1 MAVRGFDVGG
11 MFQRS
16 GGRIGADI
24 SAGAAA
30 MGKGLEGLL
39 TGVRTGLNER
49 GERLK
54 SEELQQLLTENQAN
68 PAALEQL
75 AQSYDAKGETEAAAT
90 VRRAATFAKDQQIK
104 ASLQGLDMTDPAS
117 LLSVG
122 RNIME
127 VDTEAGLGLVTKGA
141 AMQQAKS
148 KGARMA
154 ENLKNTF
161 GADNPAV
168 NALAQELS
176 SITTPEGLEALRP
189 TYVQQMI
196 QRIPKTGPEARYMI
210 AKGFVPN
217 LTKEKFN
224 EIGLAGFSEDAF
236 DKWMAGQEG
245 GDIAAWQY
253 KDEEG
258 NLGIK
263 AFRTGNGL
271 VYVEGQWVTP
281 EDAGLIQEAPESQ
294 IISQAASSFED
305 EIIKKNAENFFDLH
319 QQARESSSALA
330 NLDEVIG
337 MIDTMPTGAFADTKA
352 NLIRYFKQIGLD
364 LDDLGN
370 IEDYQTFEAAAGRRV
385 ASYIKTLGSGNGIT
399 DKDLE
404 FTLKVVGASA
414 SLEPGSLKRILE
426 EFRQG
431 NIKKIKDYNDIR
443 TKTANV
449 LDKRSTGSSELSM
462 SSFQLIPLPSTGGYV
477 IGTPVPVQ
485 E

>member
-1 MAVRGFDVGG
+1 MAFRINTGLSQAGLAAGQMIGSAFGQLGGSIGG
-11 MFQRS
+11 MLTR
-16 GGRIGADI
+16 GGEAL
-24 SAGAAA
+24 
-30 MGKGLEGLL
+30 GKS
-39 TGVRTGLNER
+39 RDA
-49 GERLK
+49 
-54 SEELQQLLTENQAN
+54 EELQQLLTANQAD
-68 PAALEQL
+68 PAALEQI

-90 VRRAATFAKDQQIK
+90 VRRAASFAKEQQIK
-104 ASLQGLDMTDPAS
+104 TSLQNLDMTDPTS

-122 RNIME
+122 RDIMA
-127 VDTEAGLGLVTKGA
+127 VDTQAGLGLVTKGA
-141 AMQQAKS
+141 AMQQAAA

-154 ENLKNTF
+154 KNLRDTF

-168 NALAQELS
+168 SALAQELS

-189 TYVQQMI
+189 TYVEQMI
-196 QRIPKTGPEARYMI
+196 QRIPKTGPEARYTI

-224 EIGLAGFSEDAF
+224 EIGLAKFSEDAF

-253 KDEEG
+253 RNEEG
-258 NLGIK
+258 ILDIK

-271 VYVEGQWVTP
+271 VYVDGQWVTP

-294 IISQAASSFED
+294 VIEQAASSFED
-305 EIIKKNAENFFDLH
+305 EIVKKNAENFFDLH

-330 NLDEVIG
+330 NLDEVIS
-337 MIDTMPTGAFADTKA
+337 MIDTMPTGAFADIKA
-352 NLIRYFKQIGLD
+352 DLIRYFRQIGLD
-364 LDDLGN
+364 LSEFGD

-414 SLEPGSLKRILE
+414 ALEPGSLKRILE

-431 NIKKIKDYNDIR
+431 NIKKIKDYNNIR
-443 TKTANV
+443 TKTANA
-449 LDKRSTGSSELSM
+449 LDKRSQGSSEISM
-462 SSFQLIPLPSTGGYV
+462 SSFQLIPLPSTGFV
-477 IGTPVPVQ
+477 IGTPVPVGG

>member
-1 MAVRGFDVGG
+1 MAIRNYDIGG
-11 MFQRS
+11 MLARS
-16 GGRIGADI
+16 GQAQGQQMAQGV
-24 SAGAAA
+24 SAFGQ
-30 MGKGLEGLL
+30 GLGNML
-39 TGVRTGLNER
+39 TSGVEAFR
-49 GERLK
+49 K
-54 SEELQQLLTENQAN
+54 SRDATELQQLLKANQAD

-90 VRRAATFAKDQQIK
+90 VRRAATFAKEQQIRT
-104 ASLQGLDMTDPAS
+104 SLQDLDMTDATS
-117 LLSVG
+117 MMAIG
-122 RNIME
+122 RDIMA

-141 AMQQAKS
+141 AMQQAKA

-154 ENLKNTF
+154 ENLKSIF
-161 GADNPAV
+161 GADNPTV
-168 NALAQELS
+168 SALAQELS
-176 SITTPEGLEALRP
+176 SITTPEGLEAIRP
-189 TYVQQMI
+189 AYVEQMI
-196 QRIPKTGPEARYMI
+196 KRIPKTGPEARYAI

-224 EIGLAGFSEDAF
+224 EIGLAGFSEDSF

-364 LDDLGN
+364 LSDLGN

-431 NIKKIKDYNDIR
+431 NINKIKDYNNIR
-443 TKTANV
+443 TKTASA

-462 SSFQLIPLPSTGGYV
+462 SSFQLIPLPSTGLV
-477 IGTPVPVQ
+477 VGTPVPVN
-485 E
+485 EES

>member
-1 MAVRGFDVGG
+1 MLTRGGE
-11 MFQRS
+11 
-16 GGRIGADI
+16 AL
-24 SAGAAA
+24 
-30 MGKGLEGLL
+30 GK
-39 TGVRTGLNER
+39 RR
-49 GERLK
+49 DA
-54 SEELQQLLTENQAN
+54 EELQQLLTANQAD
-68 PAALEQL
+68 PAALEQI
-75 AQSYDAKGETEAAAT
+75 AQSYDAKGETDAAAT
-90 VRRAATFAKDQQIK
+90 VRRAASFAKEQQIK
-104 ASLQGLDMTDPAS
+104 ASLQGLDMTDPTS

-122 RNIME
+122 RDIMA

-141 AMQQAKS
+141 AMQQAKE

-154 ENLKNTF
+154 KNLRDTF

-168 NALAQELS
+168 SALAQELS

-189 TYVQQMI
+189 TYVEQMI
-196 QRIPKTGPEARYMI
+196 QRIPKTGPEARYTI

-224 EIGLAGFSEDAF
+224 EIGLAKFSEKGF
-236 DKWMAGQEG
+236 DKWLAGQEG
-245 GDIAAWQY
+245 GDIVAWQY
-253 KDEEG
+253 KDADG
-258 NLGIK
+258 NLDIK

-271 VYVEGQWVTP
+271 VYVDGQWVTP

-294 IISQAASSFED
+294 VISQAASSFED

-319 QQARESSSALA
+319 QQAKESSAALA

-337 MIDTMPTGAFADTKA
+337 MIDRMPTGAFADIKA
-352 NLIRYFKQIGLD
+352 DLIRYFKQIGLD
-364 LDDLGN
+364 LGPEFGN
-370 IEDYQTFEAAAGRRV
+370 IEDYQEFEAAAGRRV

-414 SLEPGSLKRILE
+414 ALEPGSLKRILE

-431 NIKKIKDYNDIR
+431 NINKIKDYNNIR
-443 TKTANV
+443 TKTANA

-462 SSFQLIPLPSTGGYV
+462 SSFQLIPLPSTGYTF
-477 IGTPVPVQ
+477 GTPVPV
-485 E
+485 EE